1 MFKLHIDILD
11 RPHWE
16 DLFAQAGPSALV
28 QSWAYGEVKRAEGWA
43 PRRIL
48 ITRNDTPVALA
59 QVLEKRIGGVIRLA
73 RLNRGPVWIA
83 PLDDDDKLA
92 VLAALRRPWRLWRA
106 AALFVAPEID
116 QELAPRLGMIRRNA
130 PLWGSAWIDLSHPAD
145 HLRKSLDG
153 KWRNMLV
160 GAEKAGLS
168 AEISH
173 QEPARTWL
181 MQRYAELMRDK
192 SFTGMPP
199 AQIDALAQVLNR
211 PRDLLTIRALSPD
224 GEAVGGILL
233 ACHGTAATYLVGW
246 NGDVGRKMKA
256 NNFLLWQAILALQAQ
271 GCRWFDLGGI
281 DDQLTP
287 GIASFK
293 RGMKGQEYRL
303 AGEFLSL

>member
-1 MFKLHIDILD
+1 MFKLTFDTLD
-11 RPHWE
+11 RPQWE
-16 DLFAQAGPSALV
+16 ELFTQAGQSALV
-28 QSWAYGEVKRAEGWA
+28 QSWSYGEVKRGEGWS

-48 ITRNDTPVALA
+48 ITLNDIPVALA
-59 QVLEKRIGGVIRLA
+59 QVLEKRVAGIVRLA
-73 RLNRGPVWIA
+73 RLNRGPVWLQA
-83 PLDDDDKLA
+83 LNDDDKLA
-92 VLAALRRPWRLWRA
+92 VLATLRKRWRVWCA
-106 AALFVAPEID
+106 SALFVAPEISQD
-116 QELAPRLGMIRRNA
+116 LAPRLGMIPRAA
-130 PLWGSAWIDLSHPAD
+130 PLWGSAWIDLAQPAD
-145 HLRKSLDG
+145 QLRKSLDG

-160 GAEKAGLS
+160 GAEKAGLN

-173 QEPARTWL
+173 QEPARAWL

-199 AQIDALAQVLNR
+199 EQIDALARALNR
-211 PRDLLTIRALSPD
+211 PEDLLTIRALTPD

-233 ACHGTAATYLVGW
+233 ARHGAAATYLVGW
-246 NGDVGRKMKA
+246 NGDAGRKMKA

-271 GCRWFDLGGI
+271 GCLWFDLGGI

-287 GIASFK
+287 GIAAFK